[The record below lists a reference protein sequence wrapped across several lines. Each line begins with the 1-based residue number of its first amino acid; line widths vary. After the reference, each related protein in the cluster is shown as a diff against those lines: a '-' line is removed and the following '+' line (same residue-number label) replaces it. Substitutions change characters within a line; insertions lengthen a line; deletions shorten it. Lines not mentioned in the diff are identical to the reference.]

1 MKKVLIVLAALMFAM
16 PTFLPVASAQDAATL
31 KQKMIS
37 RLPAIAALKSK
48 GTIGEDNNGYLA
60 AVSGKLDD
68 AEQAV
73 VDAEN
78 ADRKVVYEAIAQ
90 KTGATVELVGKQR
103 AKQIAAQAADGEFI
117 MDENGT
123 WTKK

>member
-16 PTFLPVASAQDAATL
+16 PTFLPVVCAQDAATI
-31 KQKMIS
+31 KQNMIN
-37 RLPAIAALKSK
+37 RLPAIAALKNK
-48 GTIGEDNNGYLA
+48 GVIGEDNCGFLA
-60 AVSGKLDD
+60 AVSGKLDEAD
-68 AEQAV
+68 QAV
-73 VDAEN
+73 VNAEN

-103 AKQIAAQAADGEFI
+103 AKQIAAQAAEGEFI
-117 MDENGT
+117 MDENGA